1 MRRLANTVFALAFL
15 AALADGA
22 VLLAPKLRHASAR
35 RLAEV
40 FPAKRLFIELNG
52 GARRLAG
59 CRICNNRI
67 VLTNGH
73 VGYLKFRI
81 PDTDWALRKE
91 LAFAEFLASNNVPF
105 IHVQAPIGVDIPR
118 SLLREPCECNGNEMA
133 GWYCKQ
139 LQDKNVAV
147 LDLREIFAGT
157 AQLVS
162 EYFFSSDHHWTYD
175 AAFIAAEMVAA
186 KIVKCLNLRISYD
199 NDILKRSEWHVRRLP
214 LWRSGSHAGRTGT
227 LFAGVDDL
235 DYREPAE
242 KVKVRCVMY
251 DREGM
256 EHIREGDFSDVFV
269 AKNVVNRRNW
279 HVGSAYVVFPRVD
292 IVGIF
297 NNQSAPLPTK
307 IVILGDSFARPIPA
321 YLTKVF
327 REVVLVDPRLFSS
340 CKKFANV
347 KLSEYVLS
355 LNPDIVV
362 QFMNPSSFNA
372 DFGDAGLGR
381 SAVKMFNYGLE

>member
-1 MRRLANTVFALAFL
+1 MGSSRNNLGELGNERDIRRNTISTFVCKDEVVKETQSKNNLPTSLERARLA
-15 AALADGA
+15 
-22 VLLAPKLRHASAR
+22 AR
-35 RLAEV
+35 LIVDNKGEDV
-40 FPAKRLFIELNG
+40 
-52 GARRLAG
+52 
-59 CRICNNRI
+59 RI
-67 VLTNGH
+67 
-73 VGYLKFRI
+73 
-81 PDTDWALRKE
+81 
-91 LAFAEFLASNNVPF
+91 
-105 IHVQAPIGVDIPR
+105 
-118 SLLREPCECNGNEMA
+118 
-133 GWYCKQ
+133 
-139 LQDKNVAV
+139 

-186 KIVKCLNLRISYD
+186 KIVRCLNLRISYD

-321 YLTKVF
+321 YLTSTSTT
-327 REVVLVDPRLFSS
+327 RSWS
-340 CKKFANV
+340 
-347 KLSEYVLS
+347 
-355 LNPDIVV
+355 
-362 QFMNPSSFNA
+362 
-372 DFGDAGLGR
+372 R
-381 SAVKMFNYGLE
+381 SARPRPRSRPQVRMTSWLSATTGSSPAQGLTP